1 LWFAIWE
8 EGMKAFTSIITGI
21 IIIVFATTGTA
32 AADNPKVIFKTSKGD
47 ITVELFPDKAPKTVA
62 NFLQYVHDKH
72 YDGTIFHRVIRSFV
86 AQGGGFNKDFQRQP
100 TRAPIPIEADNG
112 LSNERGTM
120 AMARTNDPNSATD
133 QFFFNLKFNGF
144 LNHRSKTRQG
154 WGYAVFGK
162 VIDGMNI
169 VGRIARAPTGAGGP
183 FPQDVPKE
191 PVIIKTVRVVG
202 K

>member
-1 LWFAIWE
+1 
-8 EGMKAFTSIITGI
+8 MKAFSGIITGI
-21 IIIVFATTGTA
+21 MMTVFAASGDA
-32 AADNPKVIFKTSKGD
+32 AADNSKVIFKTSKVD

-62 NFLQYVHDKH
+62 NFLQYVRDKH

-100 TRAPIPIEADNG
+100 TRAAIPIEADNG
-112 LSNERGTM
+112 LSNERGTI

-169 VGRIARAPTGAGGP
+169 VSRIARAPTGAGGP
-183 FPQDVPKE
+183 FPQDVPAE
-191 PVIIKTVRVVG
+191 PVIIKTIRVVG
-202 K
+202 E

>member
-1 LWFAIWE
+1 
-8 EGMKAFTSIITGI
+8 MKAFAGIITGI
-21 IIIVFATTGTA
+21 MMTVFAASGDA

-62 NFLQYVHDKH
+62 NFLQYVRDKH

-86 AQGGGFNKDFQRQP
+86 AQGGGFNKGFQRQP
-100 TRAPIPIEADNG
+100 TRAAIPIEADNG
-112 LSNERGTM
+112 LSNERGTI

-183 FPQDVPKE
+183 FPQDVPAE
-191 PVIIKTVRVVG
+191 PVIIKTMRVG
-202 K
+202 GE

>member
-1 LWFAIWE
+1 
-8 EGMKAFTSIITGI
+8 MT
-21 IIIVFATTGTA
+21 VFATTGSA
-32 AADNPKVIFKTSKGD
+32 SVDNPKVIFKTSKGD

-62 NFLQYVHDKH
+62 NFLLYVHDKH

-86 AQGGGFNKDFQRQP
+86 AQGGGFNKAYQRQP
-100 TRAPIPIEADNG
+100 TRAAIPIEADNG
-112 LSNERGTM
+112 LSNERGTI

-169 VGRIARAPTGAGGP
+169 VSRIARAPTGAGGP
-183 FPQDVPKE
+183 FPQDVPAE

-202 K
+202 E